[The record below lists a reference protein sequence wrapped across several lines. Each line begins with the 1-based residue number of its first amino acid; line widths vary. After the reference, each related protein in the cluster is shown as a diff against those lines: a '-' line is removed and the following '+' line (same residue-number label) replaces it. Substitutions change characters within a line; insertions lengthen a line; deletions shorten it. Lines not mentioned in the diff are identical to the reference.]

1 MELGKFT
8 QAKQLDKR
16 INELTQ
22 FIGELE
28 YILEFGYDDCEIAFD
43 KRPMGIKKDLVPSI
57 IKILMEDAVNE
68 KIACQNAF
76 DAL

>member
-1 MELGKFT
+1 MKLEKFI
-8 QAKQLDKR
+8 QAKQLDRR
-16 INELTQ
+16 INELTL

-43 KRPMGIKKDLVPSI
+43 KRPMWIKKDLVPSI
-57 IKILMEDAVNE
+57 IKILIEDAINE
-68 KIACQNAF
+68 RTTCKNAF